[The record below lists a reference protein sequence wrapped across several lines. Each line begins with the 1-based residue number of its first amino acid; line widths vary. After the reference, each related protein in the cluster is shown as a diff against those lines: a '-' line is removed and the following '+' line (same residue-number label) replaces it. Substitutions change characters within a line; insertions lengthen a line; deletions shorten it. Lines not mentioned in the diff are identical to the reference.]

1 MQLRT
6 THITNIETGM
16 KNLIVVSTAGK
27 VYSGQ
32 QQVSKG
38 CKIENKPE
46 GGADDAEKGQMG

>member
-1 MQLRT
+1 
-6 THITNIETGM
+6 M

-27 VYSGQ
+27 VHSGQ